1 LSKQRALEEYFRKNK
16 SSFVLGTLCFVWDI
30 VTHAVALKV
39 QSSKIEMTMSETITV
54 YEKPTCT
61 KCREMDK
68 FLRERGVDFS
78 KVNYYIEPLT
88 KKKLTELVRKMNISP
103 RELLRKSEPIY
114 RELGIATGEFTD
126 AQLISLMVEHP
137 DLMQRPIIERGERA
151 VLGRPTEN
159 VEELLK

>member
-1 LSKQRALEEYFRKNK
+1 
-16 SSFVLGTLCFVWDI
+16 
-30 VTHAVALKV
+30 
-39 QSSKIEMTMSETITV
+39 MSDQLTV

-88 KKKLTELVRKMNISP
+88 KKKLTELLRKMNLSP
-103 RELLRKSEPIY
+103 RDILRKSEPVY
-114 RELGIATGEFTD
+114 RELGIASGDFSD
-126 AQLISLMVEHP
+126 AQLIDLMVEHP
-137 DLMQRPIIERGERA
+137 DLMQRPIVERGDRA

-159 VEELLK
+159 VEELL